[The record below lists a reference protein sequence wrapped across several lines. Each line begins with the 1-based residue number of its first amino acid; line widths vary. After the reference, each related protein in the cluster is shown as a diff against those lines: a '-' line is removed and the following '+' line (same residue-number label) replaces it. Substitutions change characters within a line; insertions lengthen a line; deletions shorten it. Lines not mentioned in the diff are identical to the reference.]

1 MLSEVLPDEVNSYA
15 QEFRNQIIESIDD
28 RPIHSLADVHD
39 AFGQTTD
46 RFYRL
51 KFMGEER
58 LLPIDVERAH
68 RRHPAILKEYQVPSE
83 TRLGETP

>member
-1 MLSEVLPDEVNSYA
+1 MNSYA
-15 QEFRNQIIESIDD
+15 QEFRNQIIESIND

-51 KFMGEER
+51 KFKGEER